1 MKLYG
6 TPRSH
11 FARRARLL
19 LDHLNADYEMV
30 DVGNVAT
37 LDEAVFHKNPM
48 MVVPVFEDGDV
59 WLIDSDHICQYIARK
74 FDPEDRFRTLS
85 TDPNHLNMRAMMRGV
100 MDHEVRILMARRL
113 GGDITG
119 MAYFDKAKKV
129 YEQGLKWVEDHKAE
143 FNLAEPGDLE
153 FHLVCMWQHLK
164 YFSGFDL
171 PDYDIGRY
179 AADLAARET
188 FRKSAMPE
196 EL

>member
-74 FDPEDRFRTLS
+74 LDPEDRFRTLS
-85 TDPNHLNMRAMMRGV
+85 TDPSHLNMRAMMRGV

-113 GGDITG
+113 GGDTSG

-171 PDYDIGRY
+171 PNYDIGSY
-179 AADLAARET
+179 AADLAAREI